1 MQFYIMN
8 DMLMSKSGNET
19 LTVEAF
25 GKNSLRIRSYID
37 EKIDGNCF
45 ALTGKS
51 DFKPEI
57 TVTESSATV
66 KNGKII
72 CNIAKNGAVT
82 FYNDSGKCL
91 LTEYYRSP
99 VGKTGHSHGLRVK
112 AREFKPL
119 PGNDF
124 KITMR
129 FEAAEGER
137 IYGCGQ
143 YQQPFLNL
151 KGCKLELAQ
160 RNSQITVPF
169 YISNQGYGFL
179 WNNPVFEKLS

>member
-57 TVTESSATV
+57 TVTESSA
-66 KNGKII
+66 K
-72 CNIAKNGAVT
+72 VT
-82 FYNDSGKCL
+82 L
-91 LTEYYRSP
+91 RSYLYA
-99 VGKTGHSHGLRVK
+99 GLNFRYFRLSSECTKTGDRTTFRIFRTV
-112 AREFKPL
+112 
-119 PGNDF
+119 
-124 KITMR
+124 IT
-129 FEAAEGER
+129 AADVSVQVSQMS
-137 IYGCGQ
+137 YGVTAKK
-143 YQQPFLNL
+143 FSTFSVSILN
-151 KGCKLELAQ
+151 CVS
-160 RNSQITVPF
+160 R
-169 YISNQGYGFL
+169 
-179 WNNPVFEKLS
+179 

>member
-82 FYNDSGKCL
+82 FYKYLVAPVTYQGVTKRDVYLPDGKWKNIF
-91 LTEYYRSP
+91 TEEIFN
-99 VGKTGHSHGLRVK
+99 
-112 AREFKPL
+112 APL
-119 PGNDF
+119 SVNADAPLD
-124 KITMR
+124 I
-129 FEAAEGER
+129 
-137 IYGCGQ
+137 I
-143 YQQPFLNL
+143 
-151 KGCKLELAQ
+151 
-160 RNSQITVPF
+160 
-169 YISNQGYGFL
+169 
-179 WNNPVFEKLS
+179 PVFEKLS